1 MHQLKR
7 RVAKYSRW
15 LHIYVSMTSFVIVLF
30 FAITGW
36 TLNHP
41 DKFGGLERHRQA
53 AGSIDTKLT
62 NTGGVEPAKPEIVE
76 ALQRDQRVGG
86 ALSDFRVDDEMIS
99 VAFKGPGYMADANVD
114 RRSGKYE
121 FSESHLGPIAVL
133 NDLHKG
139 RDTGG
144 AWKFLID
151 VSAGLLTFI
160 SLSGLVLLYFI
171 HKHRVAGF
179 VLLLAGGAL
188 TALVVWAWVP

>member
-7 RVAKYSRW
+7 RLAKYSRW

-41 DKFGGLERHRQA
+41 DAFGGHERRTQVKGTLDPA
-53 AGSIDTKLT
+53 L
-62 NTGGVEPAKPEIVE
+62 TGGGGEPDRLAIVE
-76 ALQRDQRVGG
+76 ALRRAHHVSG
-86 ALSDFRVDDEMIS
+86 ALSDFRIDDDQLS
-99 VAFKGPGYMADANVD
+99 LAFKGPGYMADAFID
-114 RRSGKYE
+114 RQTGRYE
-121 FSESHLGPIAVL
+121 LSESRLGIVAVL

-144 AWKFLID
+144 VWKALID

-160 SLSGLVLLYFI
+160 SLTGLVLLYYI
-171 HKHRVAGF
+171 HKHRVAG
-179 VLLLAGGAL
+179 VILLLTGAAL
-188 TALVVWAWVP
+188 TALAYWAWVP

>member
-1 MHQLKR
+1 MHHLKR

-30 FAITGW
+30 FAVTGW

-41 DKFGGLERHRQA
+41 DTFGGLERRRQA

-62 NTGGVEPAKPEIVE
+62 NTGGVEPAKREIVE
-76 ALQRDQRVGG
+76 AVQRDQRVGG
-86 ALSDFRVDDEMIS
+86 ALSDFRVDDEQIS
-99 VAFKGPGYMADANVD
+99 LAFKGPGYMADAAVD

-121 FSESHLGPIAVL
+121 FSESRLGPIAML

-139 RDTGG
+139 RDTGS
-144 AWKFLID
+144 AWKLLID

-179 VLLLAGGAL
+179 VLLLAGGAV
-188 TALVVWAWVP
+188 TALIVWAWVP

>member
-30 FAITGW
+30 FAVTGW

-41 DKFGGLERHRQA
+41 AAFGGLERRRQA
-53 AGSIDTKLT
+53 TGSIDAKFT
-62 NTGGVEPAKPEIVE
+62 NTGGVEPAKRDIVD
-76 ALQRDQRVGG
+76 AVQRDQHVGG
-86 ALSDFRVDDEMIS
+86 ALSDFRVDDEQIS
-99 VAFKGPGYMADANVD
+99 LAFKGPGYMADAAVD

-121 FSESHLGPIAVL
+121 FSESRLGPIAML

-144 AWKFLID
+144 AWKILID

-171 HKHRVAGF
+171 HKHRLSGF
-179 VLLLAGGAL
+179 VLLLAGGAV
-188 TALVVWAWVP
+188 TALIVWAWVP